1 MSPNLRRLNTAAL
14 TCLLLA
20 LSPATGAQVPAA
32 AEKIQ
37 VSQATPLNEQDPLQR
52 WFKEQD
58 RLLDD
63 ILVRLSR
70 IENLVREL
78 HRLISQ
84 MPGPSLGVTAPA
96 VTQPAAVAQPAMA
109 PVAAPAPPPKPAM
122 PAPAGPV
129 VEPAGDLME
138 HAPLL
143 GGALLVAL
151 LLGMWL
157 RHRSAAKTYSAPI
170 MVEPAPAPEQPAS
183 SALPKSA
190 TPKPQTAPAPAR
202 QEPVSQ
208 SPSLSLPVAQNDQAM
223 ELAEIMLSMGL
234 GHGAANTL
242 VEQIRREPKQ
252 ALMHW
257 LKLLEIYRQN
267 GQQAEFEKS
276 AEELRLHFNVQ
287 PEDWNVQPGSQRSL
301 EDYPHIAARIVEL
314 WGKPS
319 CLAYLQNLLDDNRGG
334 ARSGFPQSVA
344 EELLILSAMLKG
356 SP

>member
-1 MSPNLRRLNTAAL
+1 MSQNLRRLNIAAL
-14 TCLLLA
+14 TCVLLA
-20 LSPATGAQVPAA
+20 LSPAAGAQAQVQ
-32 AEKIQ
+32 AEKVQ
-37 VSQATPLNEQDPLQR
+37 VSQTTPLDEKDPLHR

-84 MPGPSLGVTAPA
+84 MPGPGQASAPA
-96 VTQPAAVAQPAMA
+96 A
-109 PVAAPAPPPKPAM
+109 PVAVPVAASAPKPAPQPPVVVPAPEPANDLLEHAPLLGGVLAIILLLGMWLRRRRAAAKIAPAMVEPVSVAPAPPPKPV
-122 PAPAGPV
+122 APP
-129 VEPAGDLME
+129 P
-138 HAPLL
+138 P
-143 GGALLVAL
+143 
-151 LLGMWL
+151 
-157 RHRSAAKTYSAPI
+157 P
-170 MVEPAPAPEQPAS
+170 
-183 SALPKSA
+183 
-190 TPKPQTAPAPAR
+190 APAPAR
-202 QEPVSQ
+202 QEAAAP
-208 SPSLSLPVAQNDQAM
+208 PSLSLPVAQNDQAM

-257 LKLLEIYRQN
+257 LKLLEIYRRN

-287 PEDWNVQPGSQRSL
+287 PEDWNTQPGTQRGL

-344 EELLILSAMLKG
+344 EELLILSAMLKDAL
-356 SP
+356 